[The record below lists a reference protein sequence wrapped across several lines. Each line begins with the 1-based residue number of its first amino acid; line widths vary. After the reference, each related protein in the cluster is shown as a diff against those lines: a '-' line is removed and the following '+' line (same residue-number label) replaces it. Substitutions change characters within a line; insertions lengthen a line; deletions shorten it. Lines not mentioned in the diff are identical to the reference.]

1 MTRFIKNIS
10 KKTGAAPGTLIHIGE
25 KKSERPVI
33 TLIEYDDSGSSQRI
47 LSSMPELESLPEK
60 SGMIRWINID
70 GLHDIHLIASVGK
83 IFKIHP
89 LTLEDIVN
97 TGHRPKAEDFG
108 NYICAIIKMLYYHRP
123 AGVIESEQVSLIIL
137 KDNLI
142 SFQEQP
148 GDVFE
153 PIRKRIQEGMG
164 RIRHAGSDY
173 LAYTL
178 LDTVVDHYYQI
189 LESFGEEIEELEE
202 ALLENSRP
210 ELLERIHEMKRE
222 TVYLRK
228 QIWPL
233 RETIVMLSHDDTSI
247 ISEQSR
253 IFFRDVHDHT
263 IQVIEIIESY
273 RDILTGLL
281 DLYMS
286 SVGNR
291 MNEVMKV
298 LTIIATI
305 FIPIT
310 FVAGIYGMNFK
321 FMPELNWHWG
331 YAWAWGLMLGIV
343 VMMLLYF
350 KKKKWW

>member
-1 MTRFIKNIS
+1 MPRFIKNIS

-25 KKSERPVI
+25 KKSEHSVI
-33 TLIEYDDSGSSQRI
+33 TLIEYNDAGSSRST
-47 LSSMPELESLPEK
+47 LSSVSELESLPEK
-60 SGMIRWINID
+60 SGVIRWVNVD

-83 IFKIHP
+83 IFNIHP

-97 TGHRPKAEDFG
+97 TGHRPKAENFG
-108 NYICAIIKMLYYHRP
+108 SYICAIIKMLNYHR
-123 AGVIESEQVSLIIL
+123 AKGVIESEQMSLIIL
-137 KDNLI
+137 NDHLI

-148 GDVFE
+148 GDVFD

-173 LAYTL
+173 LAYAL

-189 LESFGEEIEELEE
+189 LESFGEELGELEE
-202 ALLENSRP
+202 ELLYNP
-210 ELLERIHEMKRE
+210 KQELLERIHELKRE

-233 RETIVMLSHDDTSI
+233 REAIVMLSHNDESI

-253 IFFRDVHDHT
+253 IFFRDIHDHT
-263 IQVIEIIESY
+263 VQIIEIIESY
-273 RDILTGLL
+273 RDILTGLI

-286 SVGNR
+286 NVGNK

-321 FMPELNWHWG
+321 FMPELDWRWG
-331 YAWAWGLMLGIV
+331 YAGAWGLMLGIV
-343 VMMLLYF
+343 VVMLLYF
-350 KKKKWW
+350 KKKNWW